1 MPYDSPRSLREERHR
16 DDPETIEERPPLQGV
31 RFHIA
36 AWVSSW
42 GEAETP
48 RFYNAEE
55 DMARIHQKSKGLGG
69 REALQGRGQGLE
81 PLNLCGLLSINHGF
95 YKGMGTLPME

>member
-1 MPYDSPRSLREERHR
+1 MRLTLIQFHRLKVGSLRDERHR

-55 DMARIHQKSKGLGG
+55 NMGDEPVYAQKPRRRLTTEEKHGYTESAREWGAGKHCKVGVKV
-69 REALQGRGQGLE
+69 
-81 PLNLCGLLSINHGF
+81 
-95 YKGMGTLPME
+95 